1 MPRSAQSKAIREE
14 LRKAID
20 RDGVKAELDAV
31 NECIDKIS
39 DVDKDSEVIG

>member
-20 RDGVKAELDAV
+20 RDGVKAEITYKME
-31 NECIDKIS
+31 NKYYYRTIKSIEGC
-39 DVDKDSEVIG
+39 E